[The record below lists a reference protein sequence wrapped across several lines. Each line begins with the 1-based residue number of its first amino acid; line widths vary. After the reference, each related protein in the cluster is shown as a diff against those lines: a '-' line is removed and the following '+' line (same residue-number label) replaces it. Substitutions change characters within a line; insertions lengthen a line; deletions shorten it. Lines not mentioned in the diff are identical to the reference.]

1 MRVLR
6 AHHINK
12 FIEVVDSFLPR
23 AAANPLGGTS
33 RNRTECYDAYHSRCV
48 YDLNCRGLPLTT
60 PNSFKLESP

>member
-23 AAANPLGGTS
+23 AAANPLGDTS
-33 RNRTECYDAYHSRCV
+33 RNRTECYDAYHSRCE
-48 YDLNCRGLPLTT
+48 YGFNHHGLPLTV
-60 PNSFKLESP
+60 PNSLELELP